1 MMLRFD
7 QQEERLDNIEKKLS
21 TPPSRDSTSTSDQG
35 IYDKSE
41 LKDNYLTHFSQS
53 LPKSSTRKVVCNK
66 HRFCKLKQ
74 LHVKR

>member
-1 MMLRFD
+1 MMSRFD

-21 TPPSRDSTSTSDQG
+21 TIPSRDSTSTSDQG

-53 LPKSSTRKVVCNK
+53 LPNSSTRKDACNK
-66 HRFCKLKQ
+66 HRL
-74 LHVKR
+74 LN